1 MQAPHLQLVMSAVI
15 LCKLRSQVL
24 EEVQY
29 LKLVLEEARP
39 NSQALDPS
47 LNPLDLGNLRDSV
60 NLRRLQVLEV
70 NQLREASVVNLH
82 REVSAVNLHR
92 EAVLDNLLNLHNLLG
107 SVSLHKLQASVN
119 QRHNLRDLAK
129 QKPMVVLED
138 RHT

>member
-1 MQAPHLQLVMSAVI
+1 MSAVI

-24 EEVQY
+24 EEMQY

-47 LNPLDLGNLRDSV
+47 FNPLDLGNLRDSV

-70 NQLREASVVNLH
+70 NLLREASVVNLH

-92 EAVLDNLLNLHNLLG
+92 EAVLGNLLNLHNLLG

-129 QKPMVVLED
+129 QKPMVALED

>member
-1 MQAPHLQLVMSAVI
+1 MQAAHLQLVMSAVI

-60 NLRRLQVLEV
+60 NQLREASVV
-70 NQLREASVVNLH
+70 NLLREASVVNLH

>member
-1 MQAPHLQLVMSAVI
+1 M
-15 LCKLRSQVL
+15 
-24 EEVQY
+24 QY

-39 NSQALDPS
+39 NSQVLDPP

-60 NLRRLQVLEV
+60 NQRRLQVLE
-70 NQLREASVVNLH
+70 VNLH